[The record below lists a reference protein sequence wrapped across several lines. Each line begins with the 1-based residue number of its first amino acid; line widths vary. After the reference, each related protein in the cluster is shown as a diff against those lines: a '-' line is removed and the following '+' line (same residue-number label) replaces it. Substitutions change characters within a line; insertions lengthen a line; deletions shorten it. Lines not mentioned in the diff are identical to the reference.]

1 MGTQL
6 VAVRSALV
14 AALAE
19 LPEYLAAGPTG
30 QTPEVSFGWRMNWTA
45 REKVWTQRARFTHEP
60 AGMRGGTTFRNE
72 TGEFDLMIAVNGVG
86 VSIEDAFTRAV
97 ELFVAA
103 DDWVSYKPN
112 WNNPVL
118 VPGIYELQIV
128 GDGEIPD
135 AIGGDGAGLAE
146 ARIPILYRA
155 RIE

>member
-6 VAVRSALV
+6 AAVRSALV

-19 LPEYLAAGPTG
+19 LPEFLAAGPTG
-30 QTPEVSFGWRMNWTA
+30 QTPELSFGWKSGWTR

-60 AGMRGGTTFRNE
+60 AGMRSGTTHRNE
-72 TGEFDLMIAVNGVG
+72 TGEFDLMIAVHGVG

-112 WNNPVL
+112 WNNPAL
-118 VPGIYELQIV
+118 VPGIFELQIV

-146 ARIPILYRA
+146 ARIPIRYRA